1 MLRPWLKFW
10 KTTPLWRN
18 TLRKISEL
26 KLIVLRQETRW
37 EWLGLAMSHFS
48 WTGLGCERL
57 HRLLPTVPPPPP
69 PHRWCGRSPPPGR
82 HHPSRQVIISASL
95 FSLLGILSHIFSH
108 IYVSHISCYHGKLVR
123 FRGQYP
129 LRPLLTI
136 LINGII
142 QPRAIILFFSFDLSW
157 SPLLLKTN
165 WIKL

>member
-48 WTGLGCERL
+48 STGLGCERL

-95 FSLLGILSHIFSH
+95 FSLSGILSHIFSH
-108 IYVSHISCYHGKLVR
+108 IYVSHISCYQPKLVR
-123 FRGQYP
+123 FRDQYP
-129 LRPLLTI
+129 PDDINKWNNSTESDNLVFLVWFI
-136 LINGII
+136 LISTLVKN
-142 QPRAIILFFSFDLSW
+142 
-157 SPLLLKTN
+157 
-165 WIKL
+165 KLD